1 MYLEQS
7 ERRSGIEDCWKFELD
22 EIIVN
27 GEGLIYSHFGKGLA
41 RMIWK
46 ALVHVLHTLVTK

>member
-46 ALVHVLHTLVTK
+46 ALVHVLHTLVT